1 MNTLFASCCRA
12 LLLALIFTT
21 LGFNQGL
28 KAQDKA
34 PEAPKQEKKWYETIQ
49 LRGYLQF
56 RYNRLLE
63 TNSKLKC
70 EQCDRSWGENGGFFI
85 RRARLVFSG
94 NIHKNVFFYIQPDLA
109 INASSNSQHFAQIR
123 DAYFD
128 IGFDA
133 DNSLRLRLGQSKV
146 PFGFEN
152 LQSSQNRLALDRADG
167 INAAVPNERD
177 MGAFL
182 YYTPKAVKELYSQLV
197 KEGFKG
203 SGDYGIFGF
212 GLYNGQT
219 ANRPELNNKPHMV
232 ARLTYPFKLGSQII
246 EPGVQ
251 MYRGTYVMNT
261 DQLSNGVKFYADRA
275 YTDRQLAASFI
286 LYPKPFGIQAEYNFG
301 RGPRYNPVTDCF
313 TVLDF
318 KSGYILLNY
327 KGKLAGM
334 TFYPFVKYQFLDG
347 GKKLELDA
355 RSHTVKELEI
365 GAELQLNK
373 SLEITAEYVFSSR
386 RFEDR
391 NNRDNLQK
399 GRLLRLQAQ
408 INF

>member
-28 KAQDKA
+28 IAQDKA
-34 PEAPKQEKKWYETIQ
+34 PETPKQEKKWFETIQ

-128 IGFDA
+128 IGFNA
-133 DNSLRLRLGQSKV
+133 DNTLKLRLGQSKV

-182 YYTPKAVKELYSQLV
+182 YYTPKAVKELYTQLV

-212 GLYNGQT
+212 GLYNGQS

-232 ARLTYPFKLGSQII
+232 ARVTYPFKLGSQII

-275 YTDRQLAASFI
+275 YIDRQMAASFI

-301 RGPRYNPVTDCF
+301 RGPRYSPVTDSI
-313 TVLDF
+313 TVQDY
-318 KSGYILLNY
+318 KGAYVLLNY

-334 TFYPFVKYQFLDG
+334 TLYPFVKYQFLNG

-355 RSHTVKELEI
+355 RSHAVKELEI
-365 GAELQLNK
+365 GAELLLTK
-373 SLEITAEYVFSSR
+373 SLELTAEYVFSSR
-386 RFEDR
+386 RFEDH